1 MKIVNTMDD
10 DEYEKNKFQSKDSR
24 DKFEMVD
31 LDEKDE
37 SKDFDQ

>member
-10 DEYEKNKFQSKDSR
+10 DEYEKNKFQSKDLR

>member
-1 MKIVNTMDD
+1 MDD
-10 DEYEKNKFQSKDSR
+10 DEFEKKQFQSKDSP